1 MTAPNGDP
9 TWFTALYDQILA
21 ARERGD
27 YDSLAAIALDG
38 EIRAYREGLALGE
51 PNDLQTIVLG
61 MAKLPEWV
69 IRLVAAEAVRRGS
82 DG

>member
-21 ARERGD
+21 SYERGD
-27 YDSLAAIALDG
+27 YDNLAAIALDG

-61 MAKLPEWV
+61 MAKLPEWI

-82 DG
+82 NG